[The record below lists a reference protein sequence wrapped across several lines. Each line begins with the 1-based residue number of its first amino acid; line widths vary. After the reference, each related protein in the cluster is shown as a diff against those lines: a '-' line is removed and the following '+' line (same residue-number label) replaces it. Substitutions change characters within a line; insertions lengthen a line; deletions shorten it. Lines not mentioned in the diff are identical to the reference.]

1 MSPFEVTIEAAA
13 FLSGELSSSTVVKN
27 GFGNLRQS
35 EFERKYLDF
44 FPLSLSLSLSLS
56 VISLPYQ
63 LGIRAQ
69 SYKYNFQHN
78 FWYAGFE
85 ISDWS
90 KKLI

>member
-44 FPLSLSLSLSLS
+44 FPLSLSLSLS

-69 SYKYNFQHN
+69 SYKYNFQHK
-78 FWYAGFE
+78 FILHWC
-85 ISDWS
+85 
-90 KKLI
+90 

>member
-44 FPLSLSLSLSLS
+44 FPLSLSLSLLS
-56 VISLPYQ
+56 RFRINWESGPNPINIIFSISLFYT
-63 LGIRAQ
+63 GV
-69 SYKYNFQHN
+69 KN
-78 FWYAGFE
+78 
-85 ISDWS
+85 SD
-90 KKLI
+90 